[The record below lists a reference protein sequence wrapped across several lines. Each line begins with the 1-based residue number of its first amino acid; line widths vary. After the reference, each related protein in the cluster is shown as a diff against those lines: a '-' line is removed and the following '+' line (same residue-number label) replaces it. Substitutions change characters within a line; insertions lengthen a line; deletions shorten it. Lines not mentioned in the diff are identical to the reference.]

1 MLFADIRIIIPGPAF
16 LFRVG
21 VTTVGKIVAENVIA
35 LWKEIHEEH
44 MLVPTK
50 ESFKLIAEDF
60 YSIWKFPNCLG
71 SIDGKHIRVQC
82 SKNSG
87 LMYSKYPPKNS
98 IFLQA
103 VADAHYKFIA
113 VDVGGFGK
121 QK

>member
-50 ESFKLIAEDF
+50 ESFKLITEDF
-60 YSIWKFPNCLG
+60 YNQSIMGGICRGARCLTYPAAPLLAVTPRE
-71 SIDGKHIRVQC
+71 SPCRVPA
-82 SKNSG
+82 
-87 LMYSKYPPKNS
+87 YTE
-98 IFLQA
+98 
-103 VADAHYKFIA
+103 
-113 VDVGGFGK
+113 
-121 QK
+121 